1 MTSERERSIFL
12 HYAFPCA
19 AEKLNAG
26 KISQEM
32 YEELEKAAMNNI
44 SPSSDLLKR
53 CFPKRFAQFEA
64 DLNLMSA
71 EESWRRHQGSGG
83 DCATKTTTVC
93 AVDALGAMVIY
104 GSETFVAINL
114 YSLPI
119 TVGNTV
125 TVHRRVIIEVL

>member
-1 MTSERERSIFL
+1 MTSERERLVFL

-26 KISQEM
+26 KISQEI
-32 YEELEKAAMNNI
+32 YAELEKSAMENI
-44 SPSSDLLKR
+44 PPTADLLKR
-53 CFPKRFAQFEA
+53 CFPKGFAQFEA

-93 AVDALGAMVIY
+93 AVDALGAVVIHES
-104 GSETFVAINL
+104 GTFVAVNF
-114 YSLPI
+114 YRLPLAI
-119 TVGNTV
+119 GDTV
-125 TVHRRVIIEVL
+125 TVHNRTIIEVL